1 MNRALTFIA
10 ASLCAALTVSTT
22 CFANEPSKRQ
32 QSLYKAGV
40 DGNPG
45 TSRPKFQRACNA
57 KRNIASLRSDM
68 AGQPLPQQRYYSIL

>member
-32 QSLYKAGV
+32 QSLTVTGL
-40 DGNPG
+40 DGNPA
-45 TSRPKFQRACNA
+45 TSRLKFQRACDA
-57 KRNIASLRSDM
+57 KRDIASLRSDM
-68 AGQPLPQQRYYSIL
+68 AGQPVPQQRYYSIL

>member
-32 QSLYKAGV
+32 LSPYTAGY

-45 TSRPKFQRACNA
+45 TARLTLQRACTA
-57 KRNIASLRSDM
+57 KRNIASLRSDL
-68 AGQPLPQQRYYSIL
+68 AGRPVPQQRYYSIL

>member
-32 QSLYKAGV
+32 QSLTMAGF
-40 DGNPG
+40 DGDPG
-45 TSRPKFQRACNA
+45 TSRPKFRRACNA
-57 KRNIASLRSDM
+57 KRNIASLRSDL
-68 AGQPLPQQRYYSIL
+68 ASRPVPQQRYYSIL

>member
-32 QSLYKAGV
+32 QSPYIAGL

-45 TSRPKFQRACNA
+45 TARLKLQRTCDA
-57 KRNIASLRSDM
+57 KRDIASLRSDV
-68 AGQPLPQQRYYSIL
+68 ANRPVPQQRYYSIL